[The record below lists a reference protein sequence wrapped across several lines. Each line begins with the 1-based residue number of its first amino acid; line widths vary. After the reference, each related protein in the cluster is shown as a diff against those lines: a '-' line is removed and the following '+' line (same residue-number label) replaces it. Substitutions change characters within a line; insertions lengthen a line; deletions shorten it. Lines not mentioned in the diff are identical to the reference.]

1 MTEQEMRLAEWDA
14 LIVSMQSEGEIVRG
28 ANQFLAS
35 LASPER
41 EKLAVPEILSAE
53 DLAHA
58 AIAVARADR
67 DSRRA
72 GSADATLTT
81 AAHVLTA
88 AQLRI
93 RQLTR
98 PGFDVIA

>member
-1 MTEQEMRLAEWDA
+1 MNEQEMRLAEWDA
-14 LIVSMQSEGEIVRG
+14 LIVSMQSEGEIVRS
-28 ANQFLAS
+28 ANQFLAA
-35 LASPER
+35 LPPPER
-41 EKLAVPEILSAE
+41 EKLAVPEILGAE
-53 DLAHA
+53 DLAKA

-72 GSADATLTT
+72 GSADPTLTT

-93 RQLTR
+93 RQLAR
-98 PGFDVIA
+98 PGFDLLA

>member
-1 MTEQEMRLAEWDA
+1 MTEREMR
-14 LIVSMQSEGEIVRG
+14 
-28 ANQFLAS
+28 
-35 LASPER
+35 
-41 EKLAVPEILSAE
+41 
-53 DLAHA
+53 
-58 AIAVARADR
+58 RADR

-72 GSADATLTT
+72 GSADPTLTT

-98 PGFDVIA
+98 PQFGVVA